1 MLQSFTYDSVHLAPS
16 EQIGLH
22 SQESWELSYIIK
34 GSGSRLIGDRTEPF
48 SSGEVVLIP
57 PEIPH
62 CWYFDGSDV
71 DNRGRIAN
79 ISMSFKTSILDSLV
93 GLFPEFAPI
102 IDKLKQL
109 NTAVKLGRSKAN
121 SIIPILEDMRS
132 QSDDQRVISFLR
144 IIPILA
150 SYGSDKVV
158 GARTV
163 ENREQERLNDIRIYV
178 ICNATRDISL
188 DEMAKHVGMNKSAFC
203 TFFKKSTGKTF
214 TDYLNEYRI
223 ELACRL
229 LNQGKLSISE
239 VCFQS
244 GFNSV
249 PYFNR
254 IFKRYKFCSPKEYRR
269 A

>member
-22 SQESWELSYIIK
+22 SQSSWELSYIIT
-34 GSGSRLIGDRTEPF
+34 GSGSRLIGDHTEPF

-62 CWYFDGSDV
+62 CWYFDGSDT

-79 ISMSFKTSILDSLV
+79 ISMRFETTLLDRLEA
-93 GLFPEFAPI
+93 LFPEFSPS
-102 IDKLKQL
+102 IDSLKQL
-109 NTAVKLGRSKAN
+109 DTALKLGHSKAN
-121 SIIPILEDMRS
+121 AIIPILEDMRS
-132 QSDDQRVISFLR
+132 QSDEQRVISFLK
-144 IIPILA
+144 IIPVLA
-150 SYGSDKVV
+150 SVGSDRIV
-158 GARTV
+158 GGRV
-163 ENREQERLNDIRIYV
+163 IENREQERLNDIRIYV
-178 ICNATRDISL
+178 ICNATREISL
-188 DEMAKHVGMNKSAFC
+188 DEIAQHAGMNKSAFC